1 MNFKKLAVFAATTV
15 SVAAMSVTAFGKAK
29 PKPALPVLTEAPTI
43 YAGSIDSDL
52 QTTAWA
58 YFENSDEILELY
70 REVNS
75 YDDINGFTADWFGVD
90 KDKVSELYFFIQAA
104 YSLDGGTTWIN
115 DFDWS
120 ADGDPYF
127 EQDNVCFD
135 TTNDLWAIVPSDRLN
150 AGRVYDYI
158 QVMDLSFWAQD
169 KAEKKVAAKTADYLG
184 QNKATQVQDDD
195 VNNDYY
201 AVDLVNNSM
210 LVKARYIIAASVEVN
225 DEYVYVRSYSPWSNV
240 FTLNTSFSPLENDW
254 ITGSGLK
261 YEKPVLEDVYDNYY
275 HGFGIIPQ
283 GNMKDFLSQRGF
295 AYDDGYMED
304 LYEITDTN
312 FAIFVEMKINDGD
325 WFNYTIASAQDA
337 YFTIYDSDQLLNELE
352 ESFNITL
359 QPEDEVFL
367 RVKYIIGGYVW
378 DEIDADNN
386 RSIAVPNEF
395 TIASTDYSNVIQI
408 NVSGA
413 YTIRYELNEGEWTVY
428 GAQETSFTADDDY
441 VIDLTTDDYLPA
453 KDGYQFDGW
462 YTTEDFKEGTQI
474 TSIDTSNKKF
484 YTVYAK
490 WYAPAEYTVTY
501 DLIYEDASYAG
512 RDIYTE
518 WTTQGL
524 ALGTPTLNGAVFK
537 GWYTNKNYTGSAV
550 TAIDP
555 SLKKNLKYY
564 AKWQFPSYK
573 ITYKLNNGTNAA
585 DNPATFQVVPG
596 TSYQAVLKPAIRD
609 GYIFDGWYYDAKFK
623 NALSSNDAGT
633 EYYLVASAKVTVY
646 AKWIPGRADITYVNV
661 VDGTVVEDFGVYN
674 PNPSSYVYGTT
685 VTLEALSF
693 DGYQFD
699 GWFSDAAVRTEAT
712 GISATDTGAKT
723 FYAKWIELTY
733 PVLYVVDRDPA
744 NSPALNTIKNVNFSI
759 KRGGSVLELVPA
771 TTTNTVYKFAGW
783 YTNSNLV
790 GSPIESYSVNS
801 PVTLYAKWTVESKP
815 LPYTDVEAV
824 VQSKGGRKPYYY
836 THLQFLYDRSIMTG
850 LKADLFGLGEQLTRE
865 QAATLL
871 YSFAGSPD
879 VTITEHPFP
888 DAKNPKHWAYKAIA
902 WAKKNS
908 VITGY
913 TRDSEDGKQKKG
925 YFGSQDP
932 ITREQLMTVFYR
944 YAKTGGYKMVVQS
957 STSYKTVE
965 DWNKVS
971 SWAVEA
977 VNWGYEKGIIGNGS
991 LFNPTANISREDA
1004 ATMLSRYI
1012 QLLKD
1017 LEKIDLGVRV

>member
-1 MNFKKLAVFAATTV
+1 MNFKRLAVFAATTV

-43 YAGSIDSDL
+43 YAGTIGDGL
-52 QTTAWA
+52 ETNVWA
-58 YFENSDEILELY
+58 YFENSDEILELS

-75 YDDINGFTADWFGVD
+75 YADYNGFTADWFGVD
-90 KDKVSELYFFIQAA
+90 KDKVSELCFFIQAA

-115 DFDWS
+115 DFDWDEEHYAS
-120 ADGDPYF
+120 W
-127 EQDNVCFD
+127 EQDSVCID
-135 TTNDLWAIVPSDRLN
+135 EDKDIWAAVPSDGLSLEYLFDDIR
-150 AGRVYDYI
+150 I
-158 QVMDLSFWAQD
+158 MDLSFWVSNNTEVAN
-169 KAEKKVAAKTADYLG
+169 AAKIAKYLG
-184 QNKATQVQDDD
+184 QNKASKVDE
-195 VNNDYY
+195 NEKNMEYY
-201 AVDLVNNSM
+201 TVDLVNSSM
-210 LVKARYIIAASVEVN
+210 LIKARYILVATIEG
-225 DEYVYVRSYSPWSNV
+225 DEDYIYVRSYSPWSNI

-312 FAIFVEMKINDGD
+312 FVIFVEMKINDGD
-325 WFNYTIASAQDA
+325 WFNYISVSAQDA
-337 YFTIYDSDQLLNELE
+337 YFTIYDSDRLLSELE

-367 RVKYIIGGYVW
+367 RAKYIIGGFVW

-386 RSIAVPNEF
+386 RYIAVPNEF

-408 NVSGA
+408 NVTGA

-428 GAQETSFTADDDY
+428 DAQETSFTVDDNY
-441 VIDLTTDDYLPA
+441 LIDLTSDDYTPA
-453 KDGYQFDGW
+453 KDGYQFAGW
-462 YTTEDFKEGTQI
+462 YTTEDCKEGTEI
-474 TSIDTSNKKF
+474 TSIDTGEKRF

-501 DLIYEDASYAG
+501 DLIYEDAFYAG

-524 ALGTPTLNGAVFK
+524 ELGTPTLNGAVFK
-537 GWYTNKNYTGSAV
+537 GWYTNKDYTGSAV

-564 AKWQFPSYK
+564 AKWEFPSYK
-573 ITYKLNNGTNAA
+573 ITYQLNNGTNAA
-585 DNPATFQVVPG
+585 DNPAKFQAVPG
-596 TSYQAVLKPAIRD
+596 TSYQAVLKPATRD

-699 GWFSDAAVRTEAT
+699 GWFSDAAVRTAAT

-733 PVLYVVDRDPA
+733 PVLYVLDRDPA
-744 NSPALNTIKNVNFSI
+744 NSPALNTIKNVNSSI

-771 TTTNTVYKFAGW
+771 TTTNKIYKFAGW

-801 PVTLYAKWTVESKP
+801 PLTLYAKWTVESKP

-824 VQSKGGRKPYYY
+824 VQSKGGRKPWYY

-850 LKADLFGLGEQLTRE
+850 LQPDLFGLGVQLTRE

-871 YSFAGSPD
+871 YRFAGSPE
-879 VTITEHPFP
+879 VTSDGNPFP
-888 DAKNPKHWAYKAIA
+888 DVTNPKHWAYKAVV
-902 WAKKNS
+902 WAKQNG

-913 TRDSEDGKQKKG
+913 TQDSKDGKQKAG

-932 ITREQLMTVFYR
+932 ITREQLMTIFYR
-944 YAKTGGYKMVVQS
+944 YAKSCGYNVSVQS
-957 STSYKTVE
+957 GTSYKAVE
-965 DWNKVS
+965 DWKLVA
-971 SWAVEA
+971 SWATPA
-977 VNWGYEKGIIGNGS
+977 INWGYEQGIIGNGS
-991 LFNPTANISREDA
+991 LFNPGANIVREEA

-1012 QLLKD
+1012 QGLKD
-1017 LEKIDLGVRV
+1017 LSKV

>member
-43 YAGSIDSDL
+43 YAGSIGDGIETDVK
-52 QTTAWA
+52 A

-75 YDDINGFTADWFGVD
+75 YDDDNGFTADWFGVD
-90 KDKVSELYFFIQAA
+90 KDKVSDLCFFIQAA
-104 YSLDGGTTWIN
+104 YSLDGGTSWIN
-115 DFDWS
+115 DFDWDEEHY
-120 ADGDPYF
+120 AAW
-127 EQDNVCFD
+127 EQDIVCID
-135 TTNDLWAIVPSDRLN
+135 DANDIWADVPSDSL
-150 AGRVYDYI
+150 ALDYLFDDI
-158 QVMDLSFWAQD
+158 RIMDLSFWVSNNTEVA
-169 KAEKKVAAKTADYLG
+169 KAAKIAKYLG
-184 QNKATQVQDDD
+184 QNKASKVDE
-195 VNNDYY
+195 NEKNMEYY
-201 AVDLVNNSM
+201 TVDLVNSSM
-210 LVKARYIIAASVEVN
+210 LIKARYILVATIEG
-225 DEYVYVRSYSPWSNV
+225 DEDYIYVRSYSPWSNI
-240 FTLNTSFSPLENDW
+240 FTFDTSFSPLENEW

-275 HGFGIIPQ
+275 HKLGIIPQ
-283 GNMKDFLSQRGF
+283 GNMKHFLAQKDF
-295 AYDDGYMED
+295 AYFHGYMED
-304 LYEITDTN
+304 LYELWDNGSSLFI
-312 FAIFVEMKINDGD
+312 EMKVNDGA
-325 WFNYTIASAQDA
+325 WFNYSGFSCQKAL
-337 YFTIYDSDQLLNELE
+337 FGIYNSDMLLSDLE
-352 ESFNITL
+352 DDYGITL

-367 RVKYIIGGYVW
+367 RARYIVGDYSWNDV
-378 DEIDADNN
+378 DKDNN
-386 RSIAVPNEF
+386 RRIAVPNDY
-395 TIASTDYSNVIQI
+395 TIAYTDYSNAIQI

-413 YTIRYELNEGEWTVY
+413 YTIHYELNEGEWTVY

-453 KDGYQFDGW
+453 LDGYRFDGW
-462 YTTEDFKEGTQI
+462 YTTKDFKEGTQI

-501 DLIYEDASYAG
+501 DLIYEDAYYVG
-512 RDIYTE
+512 RTMYTE

-524 ALGTPTLNGAVFK
+524 QLGTPTYAGVVFK

-585 DNPATFQVVPG
+585 DNPADFQVVPG
-596 TSYQAVLKPAIRD
+596 TSYQAVLKPATRD

-661 VDGTVVEDFGVYN
+661 VNGTVVEDFGVYN
-674 PNPSSYVYGTT
+674 SNPSSYVYGTT

-699 GWFSDAAVRTEAT
+699 GWFSDAAVRTKAT

-744 NSPALNTIKNVNFSI
+744 NAPALNTIKNVNFSI

-836 THLQFLYDRSIMTG
+836 THLQFLYDRNIMTG
-850 LKADLFGLGEQLTRE
+850 LKADLFGVGEQLTRE

-871 YSFAGSPD
+871 YRFAGSPE

-888 DAKNPKHWAYKAIA
+888 DANNPKHWAYKAIA
-902 WAKKNS
+902 WAKENG

-913 TRDSEDGKQKKG
+913 TRDSADGKQKKG

-944 YAKTGGYKMVVQS
+944 FAKTGGYKMVAQS
-957 STSYKTVE
+957 PTSYKTVE